1 MAVKPNPKPKPTP
14 KPPIVK
20 PLGDEEDEG
29 APHPA
34 KPKP

>member
-20 PLGDEEDEG
+20 PLGDDEEG
-29 APHPA
+29 APHPP
-34 KPKP
+34 KPKVP